1 MEDNVKDVPKCALGV
16 ALGVDSESSAKRL
29 CCETVDAL
37 DEQGRSRLHWASQD
51 GDTALVLRLLRGGA
65 SAETTDEDGVTPLQL
80 ASLEGHVNVCLALIE
95 QGMAAA
101 GAADAHHR
109 TPLHFAAEEGH
120 AATVTLLVTHGAAVS
135 AADCDGMTPLHLASE
150 QGHARVAERLLERRA
165 STSATT
171 AKRASPLHLASRAG
185 HAAVAAL
192 LLGHGASVV
201 AADTNG
207 DTPLHQAA
215 TPGVARL
222 LLEHHAPV
230 RRKNSWGD
238 TPLHAAAWLG
248 EVAVLDQLLD
258 WGADVD
264 EATAGDAGQ
273 SPLLLAAWRGQVAAT
288 RLLCTRGAAV
298 GAIDR
303 HGASAAGA
311 AAQAGHAEVLELLEA
326 ARDHQVRTA
335 ALQGISAA
343 GILALPPRRSEA
355 DAKAL
360 ARTTAQRADFASAA
374 PPLGLPPEW
383 AAAALKLAPLE
394 RGLLVHGC
402 DPEKICPLQLL
413 AQWAEPL
420 GPFRRAQSALAG
432 GAATVRRV
440 PAALGGAAC
449 AALRR
454 TLDQCV
460 AAEDGWGVH
469 ADSVDAMPDQQVTL
483 SPTRLAELCG
493 DAEVRTLYQIAERQ
507 WHCREAAEA
516 ADAADAAAAA
526 NDAAADEAAA
536 TRATAGRT
544 PRLAG
549 GALDGAAPPSRLS
562 AQYIFAR
569 RYSSQSR
576 PWFPLH
582 PDSAAITVNVALSD
596 DAGHR
601 GGRLVGLYDGCI
613 QTIERAEGEA
623 IVHTSALIHGV
634 TRMSEGVRYSLILF
648 FTGAAAAA
656 EDEADV

>member
-1 MEDNVKDVPKCALGV
+1 MDTWKPWSVDV
-16 ALGVDSESSAKRL
+16 
-29 CCETVDAL
+29 L
-37 DEQGRSRLHWASQD
+37 DEQGRSRLHWAAQD
-51 GDTALVLRLLRGGA
+51 GDTVLVLRLLRGGA

-80 ASLEGHVNVCLALIE
+80 AALEGHVGVCSALIGE
-95 QGMAAA
+95 GRAAA
-101 GAADAHHR
+101 GAADAHRR

-120 AATVTLLVTHGAAVS
+120 AEVVTFLVSHGAAVS

-150 QGHARVAERLLERRA
+150 KGHAHVAVSLLEHRA
-165 STSATT
+165 STSAAT
-171 AKRASPLHLASRAG
+171 AKHASPLHLASRAG
-185 HAAVAAL
+185 EVAVAAL
-192 LLGHGASVV
+192 LLEHGASVV
-201 AADTNG
+201 ATDTNG

-248 EVAVLDQLLD
+248 EASVLEQLLD
-258 WGADVD
+258 WDADVD
-264 EATAGDAGQ
+264 EASTGDARQ
-273 SPLLLAAWRGQVAAT
+273 TPLMLAAWRGQLAAT
-288 RLLCTRGAAV
+288 RLLCMRSAAV
-298 GAIDR
+298 GALDR
-303 HGASAAGA
+303 HGTSAAGA
-311 AAQAGHAEVLELLEA
+311 AAEAGHAEVLELLEA
-326 ARDHQVRTA
+326 ARDEQTRTA
-335 ALQGISAA
+335 AAPQGGISD
-343 GILALPPRRSEA
+343 LPPRRSEG
-355 DAKAL
+355 DAAAL
-360 ARTTAQRADFASAA
+360 ARAAAQRAYFASAV

-394 RGLLVHGC
+394 RGLVVHGC
-402 DPEKICPLQLL
+402 DPSTICPLRLL
-413 AQWAEPL
+413 AEWAEPL

-432 GAATVRRV
+432 GSSTVRRV

-449 AALRR
+449 AVLRQE
-454 TLDQCV
+454 LDRCV
-460 AAEDGWGVH
+460 ANQDGWGVH

-483 SPTRLAELCG
+483 SPARLVELVGAAEAL
-493 DAEVRTLYQIAERQ
+493 ALHQIAERQ
-507 WHCREAAEA
+507 WHCREAADGDGDGDDDD
-516 ADAADAAAAA
+516 DAAGGGDDAAGDGGDAAGADIA
-526 NDAAADEAAA
+526 NDAAADAEAVA
-536 TRATAGRT
+536 RSATAGRA
-544 PRLAG
+544 PRPAG
-549 GALDGAAPPSRLS
+549 GALGRTAPPSRLS

-601 GGRLVGLYDGCI
+601 GGRLVGLYGGRI

-623 IVHTSALIHGV
+623 VVHTSALIHGV

-656 EDEADV
+656 RSEEAEAEAM